1 MGSNAS
7 KRWASPPVFSP
18 ETKKK
23 RAAISIG
30 VTCLSRSAPMSGC
43 LPVMPMHWPKNSR
56 AANAGQTKRSQS
68 YQPLS
73 GGGGSFLG
81 LSARSQ
87 NPSEMNYERL
97 LRLRYDTILLTAEI
111 PQKT

>member
-1 MGSNAS
+1 MRSTAS
-7 KRWASPPVFSP
+7 KRWAGPPVFSP

-43 LPVMPMHWPKNSR
+43 LPAMPMHWPKNSR

-81 LSARSQ
+81 LAARSKKPSEKTDEGVLRMRDDKIPQ
-87 NPSEMNYERL
+87 NPG
-97 LRLRYDTILLTAEI
+97 LT
-111 PQKT
+111 KK